1 MEKYRGDYD
10 RRSAG
15 AHISI
20 LYQIQNSAKNRLIL
34 PPYRRRS
41 FNTFSK
47 DNNDIERCEKPKINL
62 FKQKKKEEKWNKK
75 VACQMPFFYLDN
87 SPYVIPLKKQG
98 STISL
103 INVFFFLQL
112 FST

>member
-62 FKQKKKEEKWNKK
+62 FKQKKKEEK
-75 VACQMPFFYLDN
+75 
-87 SPYVIPLKKQG
+87 
-98 STISL
+98 
-103 INVFFFLQL
+103 
-112 FST
+112 